1 MKTDVKG
8 EKCKNRDGR
17 RADGLKVLQDGAGV
31 LRSPF
36 WYARFTRNGQKVDVS
51 LDVRIEGVPP
61 RNEFGRIDLMLTGD
75 AAFENSRNKAADA
88 LADMRKAAQTRGKS
102 KAVKDAETADLV
114 NRYHRARTG
123 HAIESP
129 RLDALG
135 ELWDALARSRPPTA
149 ERSRN
154 AHNVFTR
161 FGTFARRWCGERGTR
176 CATLDEITPELAA
189 AWFDD
194 LRGGDPSEAE
204 KDNRQT
210 TRRGYSWGTVK
221 DNWQTMRRAWVRWH
235 VYAGRNPFEGVI
247 VRGSSPGGEKVER
260 RPLTEAELARLFD
273 ATRDDAGLHDLTV
286 AAACTGMRIGDVCNM
301 KWDDVDLPGGL
312 IDAVTAKA
320 GVRVTVPVFA
330 PLREVLER
338 RRAVVAVGDSP
349 FVFPAFAEAYNH
361 VNAEGMHDR
370 RTGIF
375 RRIKPYFARVM
386 FDDADE
392 TPATD
397 ANAGPLPLA
406 DGLAAIDAA
415 GFADAKRERVRDI
428 YARFKRGETYADICE
443 ALKIAKGQVS
453 DYLRDAEQVT
463 GETLRPGLWKRG
475 KSARDLVART
485 RSRRGVGK
493 NAASLFGWHNLRHT
507 FVVLAIQSGVP
518 AEKVRRIV
526 GHGDVSTTLDN
537 YFNPTRAN
545 EAERVRRQM
554 SGTVL
559 ATGTAQPFGP
569 VIDAEAADVPAIEAK
584 TGIEASDEARTCKG
598 AEIARRDSAP
608 VPACPAR
615 DAAQRMAE
623 AKKLLDAG
631 FITADEYQAKRA
643 QILAEI

>member
-1 MKTDVKG
+1 MKTDEKR

-17 RADGLKVLQDGAGV
+17 QADGLKVLQDGAGL

-36 WYARFTRNGQKVDVS
+36 WYTRFTRNGKKVDVS
-51 LDVRIEGVPP
+51 LGVRIAGNPA
-61 RNEFGRIDLMLTGD
+61 RNEYGRIDLALAGD
-75 AAFENSRNKAADA
+75 SAFELSRRKAAAA

-102 KAVKDAETADLV
+102 RAVKEAETADLI

-123 HAIESP
+123 QSINSP
-129 RLDALG
+129 RFETLG
-135 ELWDALARSRPPTA
+135 DLWDALARSRPPTA

-154 AHNVFTR
+154 ARNVFAR
-161 FGTFARRWCGERGTR
+161 FEAFARRWCGDRGTR

-194 LRGGDPSEAE
+194 LRCV
-204 KDNRQT
+204 
-210 TRRGYSWGTVK
+210 YSWGTVK

-273 ATRDDAGLHDLTV
+273 ATRDDAELHDLTV
-286 AAACTGMRIGDVCNM
+286 AAACTGMRIGDVCNL
-301 KWDDVDLPGGL
+301 KWDEVDVSGG
-312 IDAVTAKA
+312 IIAAVTAKA
-320 GVRVTVPVFA
+320 GVRVAVPIFA
-330 PLREVLER
+330 PLREVLDR
-338 RRAVVAVGDSP
+338 RRGLVAVGDSP
-349 FVFPAFAEAYNH
+349 FVFPVFAEAYNH

-386 FDDADE
+386 FEDAGE
-392 TPATD
+392 TDATD
-397 ANAGPLPLA
+397 AAPLTVA

-415 GFADAKRERVRDI
+415 GFADSKRERVRDI
-428 YARFKRGETYADICE
+428 YARFRRGETYADICE
-443 ALKIAKGQVS
+443 ALNIAKGQVS
-453 DYLRDAEQVT
+453 DYLREAERVT

-475 KSARDLVART
+475 NSSRDLVART

-493 NAASLFGWHNLRHT
+493 NSASLFGWHNLRHT

-537 YFNPTRAN
+537 YFNPTREN
-545 EAERVRRQM
+545 EAERVRLQM

-559 ATGTAQPFGP
+559 ETGMARPLGP
-569 VIDAEAADVPAIEAK
+569 MIDAETADAPAVAAQAAIEAR
-584 TGIEASDEARTCKG
+584 GVARTSKDAANTRG
-598 AEIARRDSAP
+598 DSA
-608 VPACPAR
+608 AILER
-615 DAAQRMAE
+615 SSKDAAGRMAE